1 MNENIEIEKR
11 NYPMPSKFEW
21 RMDNGEDKTEVIEG
35 YGIVFNK
42 RYQIWGRYYEEIAPE
57 AGEYFKDLKDDEK
70 REIIASYNHNFEKL
84 LGKVG
89 AGTLDF
95 KVDKTGV
102 RYIIQMPKTSYAADL
117 VESIKRGDVSGSSFV
132 FTVEE
137 ETYVYEEESTLRKV
151 LKFRRVYEVG
161 PVVMPAYADTTV
173 SVRSIEA
180 ATKKHFEDLGKI
192 QKRKEQLAKAK
203 EYIDKL

>member
-1 MNENIEIEKR
+1 MSEIGIEKR
-11 NYPMPSKFEW
+11 SYQMPAAFEF
-21 RMDNGEDKTEVIEG
+21 RMAEEEEKADVIEG

-42 RYQIWGRYYEEIAPE
+42 RYQLWGKYYEEIQPE

-70 REIIASYNHNFEKL
+70 REIIASYNHNFEKV

-132 FTVEE
+132 FTTEE
-137 ETYVYEEESTLRKV
+137 ETYVYEEEHTLRKI

-180 ATKKHFEDLGKI
+180 ATKKHFEDVEKI
-192 QKRKEQLAKAK
+192 KLRKEQLAKAK